1 MNRETPALF
10 NQNIGVWR
18 ESTFMPKQF
27 FFQKSSDVKKGGLI
41 SGAGSRGGTP
51 PPPKPPPPELHPPP
65 VLLPLVLFLMLL
77 KLFTN
82 KSQLLPWFI
91 FCGFSANIQH
101 WVSKKG
107 CKYQFWILC
116 TVIHILFSARG
127 EVFIEVGQTL
137 ISCIT
142 SWTMHLLKSY

>member
-10 NQNIGVWR
+10 SQNIGVWR

-27 FFQKSSDVKKGGLI
+27 FFSKVVWCEERRVDLWGWQQRWD
-41 SGAGSRGGTP
+41 P

>member
-1 MNRETPALF
+1 MNRETAALF

-27 FFQKSSDVKKGGLI
+27 FFKSRLMWRKEGWSLGLAAEV
-41 SGAGSRGGTP
+41 GP